1 MKCNIVAQRICLQ
14 EHLLARSSDILEIM
28 DNIIQNE
35 EDAKEKLSQEY
46 VINELFNNWLAGFKI
61 T

>member
-1 MKCNIVAQRICLQ
+1 MKCNIVAQRISLQ
-14 EHLLARSSDILEIM
+14 EHLLARSSDILDVM
-28 DNIIQNE
+28 DNFIQNE

-46 VINELFNNWLAGFKI
+46 VINELFNNWLLGFKI